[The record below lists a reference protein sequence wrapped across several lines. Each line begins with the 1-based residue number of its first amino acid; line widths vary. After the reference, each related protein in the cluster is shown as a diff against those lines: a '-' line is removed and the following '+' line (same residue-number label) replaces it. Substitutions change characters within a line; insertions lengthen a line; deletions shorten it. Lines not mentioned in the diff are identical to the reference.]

1 MTSEGHMF
9 WRKKRL
15 KKSYSEGLTA
25 IQMSL
30 YAVIVSILQDELSGH
45 YSSEDLKEAAGITVN
60 MLGLRPENR
69 PDPSLS
75 NDKLGTVL
83 SDIKGLTMI
92 KEATSLILL
101 FDYFISDKTDTAR
114 YEEAKKIGGPDFETI
129 YNLVDIDR
137 TSANKIRSIAAAMSN
152 RLHEISSFDIRNAL

>member
-1 MTSEGHMF
+1 MF

-60 MLGLRPENR
+60 MSGLRPENR

-92 KEATSLILL
+92 KEAISLILL
-101 FDYFISDKTDTAR
+101 FDYFISDKTDAAR

>member
-1 MTSEGHMF
+1 MF

-60 MLGLRPENR
+60 MSGLRPENR

-92 KEATSLILL
+92 KEAISLILL
-101 FDYFISDKTDTAR
+101 FDYFISDKTDVAR
-114 YEEAKKIGGPDFETI
+114 YEEAKKIGGPDFKTI
-129 YNLVDIDR
+129 YNLVDINR

>member
-1 MTSEGHMF
+1 
-9 WRKKRL
+9 
-15 KKSYSEGLTA
+15 
-25 IQMSL
+25 MSL
-30 YAVIVSILQDELSGH
+30 YTVIASILQDELSGH

-83 SDIKGLTMI
+83 SDIKRLTMI

-114 YEEAKKIGGPDFETI
+114 YEEAKKIEGPDFETI
-129 YNLVDIDR
+129 NNLVDIDR
-137 TSANKIRSIAAAMSN
+137 TSSNKIRSVAAAMSN
-152 RLHEISSFDIRNAL
+152 RLHEITSFDIRNAL

>member
-1 MTSEGHMF
+1 ML

-15 KKSYSEGLTA
+15 KKSYSQGLTA
-25 IQMSL
+25 LQMSL
-30 YAVIVSILQDELSGH
+30 YEVIVSILQDKLSGQ
-45 YSSEDLKEAAGITVN
+45 YSSEDLKEAVAITVN
-60 MLGLRPENR
+60 KMGLRPENR

-101 FDYFISDKTDTAR
+101 FDYLISDRTDTAR
-114 YEEAKKIGGPDFETI
+114 YEQAKKIGGPDFESI
-129 YNLVDIDR
+129 DNLVDIDR
-137 TSANKIRSIAAAMSN
+137 TSADKIRSIAASMSN
-152 RLHEISSFDIRNAL
+152 RLHEISSFDIGNAL

>member
-1 MTSEGHMF
+1 MF

-15 KKSYSEGLTA
+15 KKSYSEGLTG

-30 YAVIVSILQDELSGH
+30 YAAIVSILRDKLSGY
-45 YSSEDLKEAAGITVN
+45 YSSEDLKEAAAVTVN
-60 MLGLRPENR
+60 RLGLRTEKR

-75 NDKLGTVL
+75 NDRLGTAL
-83 SDIKGLTMI
+83 SDIKGLPMI

-101 FDYFISDKTDTAR
+101 FDYFISDKADTAR
-114 YEEAKKIGGPDFETI
+114 YEKAKKIGGPDFETI
-129 YNLVDIDR
+129 CNLIDIDS

-152 RLHEISSFDIRNAL
+152 KLHEISSFDIRNAL